1 MSTQLHDMLRQVLDN
16 GWDGIEKAGK
26 MSMQSLAGDQQ
37 SLTER
42 FEREAKIVKAA
53 AETPEGR
60 ALLDLLVST
69 YLVTSPSADDY
80 AVATADQFVIT
91 RARREGA
98 QGVVFWI
105 LQRRFGV
112 EAVPPSTE
120 GGKP

>member
-16 GWDGIEKAGK
+16 GWDGIEKAGQ

-37 SLTER
+37 SQTER
-42 FEREAKIVKAA
+42 LEREAKIVKAA
-53 AETPEGR
+53 ADTPEGR